1 MLARTVR
8 DAIVLLGVAAAGFG
22 YDRSQ
27 RGPRAEDGSDDS
39 HHVILVVSDG
49 LRWQEVFRGADSA
62 MLFSSA
68 GSADAR
74 TRFWRPTASER
85 RQALMPFVWGA
96 VAREGLLVGNRDVG
110 STMQVTNGLKFSYPG
125 YNELLVGRADPR
137 INSNRVGPNPNVT
150 VFEWL
155 HRRDA
160 FRQRVAV
167 VGAWEAF
174 EDIFNRRRSRIPMHA
189 ARSEPLDASS
199 HAVAMRVLRERRPRA
214 LFVAYVETDD
224 HAHAGRYDRTL
235 SAARAVDRYLAELWQ
250 FVESDPKYRGR
261 TTLIFTADHGRGRT
275 TRDWTDHG
283 EDVAGA
289 EETFVAIMGPAVE
302 ANGESRGARA
312 VNAQIAATVAAAVG
326 EDYRASVGDVARS
339 LVPVVTGRN

>member
-8 DAIVLLGVAAAGFG
+8 DTIVLLGVAAAGFG

-27 RGPRAEDGSDDS
+27 RGQRAEDRSDDS

-68 GSADAR
+68 GSAGAR
-74 TRFWRPTASER
+74 TRFWRATATER
-85 RQALMPFVWGA
+85 RQALMPFVWSM

-110 STMQVTNGLKFSYPG
+110 SIMQVTNGLKFSYPG
-125 YNELLVGRADPR
+125 YNELLVGRPDAR
-137 INSNRVGPNPNVT
+137 INSNEVGPNPNVT

-155 HRRDA
+155 HRQDA
-160 FRQRVAV
+160 FAGRVGV
-167 VGAWEAF
+167 VGGWGVFA
-174 EDIFNRRRSRIPMHA
+174 DIFNRRRSRIPMHA
-189 ARSEPLDASS
+189 SRGDPLDATS
-199 HAVAMRVLRERRPRA
+199 HAAAMRFLRERWPRA

-235 SAARAVDRYLAELWQ
+235 DAAHAVDRYLGELWA
-250 FVESDPKYRGR
+250 FVQSDPRYRGR

-283 EDVAGA
+283 EDVVGA
-289 EETFVAIMGPAVE
+289 EETFVAILGPAV
-302 ANGESRGARA
+302 AATGESRGARA

-326 EDYRASVGDVARS
+326 EDYRASVGKVAPS
-339 LVPVVTGRN
+339 LVPVVAGRN